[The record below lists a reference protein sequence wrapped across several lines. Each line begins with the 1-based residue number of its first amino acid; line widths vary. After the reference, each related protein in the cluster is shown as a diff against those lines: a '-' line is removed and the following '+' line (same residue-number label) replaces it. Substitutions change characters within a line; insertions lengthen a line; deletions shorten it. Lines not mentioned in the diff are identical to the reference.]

1 MYLCLCVAASD
12 FVPFIELR
20 VRNFVEVV
28 LFTTNDN
35 VTLEYEDRVQL
46 RYSAS
51 HFASVLEDAGEYI
64 RDTATLN
71 IIDNDRKFFHV
82 Q

>member
-1 MYLCLCVAASD
+1 M
-12 FVPFIELR
+12 PFRELR
-20 VRNFVEVV
+20 VRNIVEVF
-28 LFTTNDN
+28 LITTNDN
-35 VTLEYEDRVQL
+35 VTLEYEDRVQF

-51 HFASVLEDAGEYI
+51 RFASVLEDAGEYI
-64 RDTATLN
+64 RDTAILN